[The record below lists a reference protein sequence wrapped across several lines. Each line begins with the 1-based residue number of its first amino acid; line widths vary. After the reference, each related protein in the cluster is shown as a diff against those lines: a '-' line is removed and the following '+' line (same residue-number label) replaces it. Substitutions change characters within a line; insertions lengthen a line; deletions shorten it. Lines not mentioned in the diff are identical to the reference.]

1 MADVTTGVTADATSE
16 EDKALI
22 REFLAGHVHGVEV
35 EDDEDLFA
43 SGLVNSLFAVQMVMW
58 VERTYGVAVAGED
71 LALDNFRSVTA
82 IAEFVA
88 RKKALAGG
96 GA

>member
-1 MADVTTGVTADATSE
+1 MADVTTTGVTA
-16 EDKALI
+16 EDDKVLI

-43 SGLVNSLFAVQMVMW
+43 TGLVNSLFAVQLVMW
-58 VERTYGVAVAGED
+58 VERTYGLAVAGED
-71 LALDNFRSVTA
+71 LAVANFRSVSA